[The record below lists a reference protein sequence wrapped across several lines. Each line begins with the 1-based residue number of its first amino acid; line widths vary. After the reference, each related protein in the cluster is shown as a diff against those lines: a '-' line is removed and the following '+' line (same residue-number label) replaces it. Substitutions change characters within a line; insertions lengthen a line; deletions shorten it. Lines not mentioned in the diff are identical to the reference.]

1 MNSVE
6 SRKSRLDF
14 DMSKWKKKSP
24 YDIELLIA
32 FINTFGDFENDL
44 THLIN
49 SFIRMDHNLWS

>member
-44 THLIN
+44 TNLI
-49 SFIRMDHNLWS
+49 IDHW